1 MNPENAPKIL
11 NLMQFA
17 RKAGKLEAGID
28 ACMRGL
34 HRKHIH
40 LIVIAADSSDRT
52 IKKVINAA
60 RAYSQKLP
68 VITFG
73 EQIELSTAL
82 GLPKTG
88 VFGISDKNFAA
99 KIFEYWQS

>member
-1 MNPENAPKIL
+1 MIPENAPKIL

-17 RKAGKLEAGID
+17 RKSGKLVAGID
-28 ACMRGL
+28 ACLRGL

-40 LIVIAADSSDRT
+40 LIVIATDSSERT
-52 IKKVINAA
+52 IKRVNHEVGLN
-60 RAYSQKLP
+60 SSKLP

-99 KIFEYWQS
+99 KIIEYWQA